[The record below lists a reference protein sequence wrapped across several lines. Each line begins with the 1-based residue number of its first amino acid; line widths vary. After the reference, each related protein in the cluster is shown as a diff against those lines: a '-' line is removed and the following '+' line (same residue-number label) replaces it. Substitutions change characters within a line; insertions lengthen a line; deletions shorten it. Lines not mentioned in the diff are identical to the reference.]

1 MRLKYYL
8 RGLGLGII
16 FAVIIMMIGFHDNKQ
31 SMSDTEI
38 IEKAKTL
45 GMVEAKNISGTVADE
60 YNSEKT
66 DSSATNSDASSQ
78 KAETEQDSQMQDSQT
93 AQEDTQQEAA
103 QPAADAKQE
112 TVEPQNA
119 VTTYTISVTSQ
130 DTCRTIAEKLKALN
144 LVDDAEQFRIYMG
157 QKGAD
162 HFIADGEH
170 IIPQVHF
177 GHQTR
182 RWNPKMA
189 PYIYTERN
197 GIYIIDLQKSVGKV
211 DEAYDAVSDIAAQG
225 GTILFVGT
233 KKQAQD
239 AIKTEA
245 ERCGM
250 YYVNERWLGGML
262 TNFRTIESRI
272 ARLKAI
278 ETMSEDGTFDVLPKK
293 EVIALK
299 KEWEKLEK
307 NLGGIKDMKRIP
319 DAIFVVDPK
328 KERICIKEAQA
339 LGITLIGIAD
349 TNCDPDELDYVIP
362 GNDDAIRAVKLI
374 VSKMADAVI
383 EAKQGAE
390 EEVTAEEASDETVEE

>member
-16 FAVIIMMIGFHDNKQ
+16 FAVIIMMIGFHGNKQ

-93 AQEDTQQEAA
+93 AQEDTQQEDTQQEAA

-112 TVEPQNA
+112 TVEPQDA

-162 HFIADGEH
+162 HFIAGGEH
-170 IIPQVHF
+170 VIPQ
-177 GHQTR
+177 G
-182 RWNPKMA
+182 A
-189 PYIYTERN
+189 SYDD
-197 GIYIIDLQKSVGKV
+197 II
-211 DEAYDAVSDIAAQG
+211 
-225 GTILFVGT
+225 TILT
-233 KKQAQD
+233 QK
-239 AIKTEA
+239 
-245 ERCGM
+245 
-250 YYVNERWLGGML
+250 
-262 TNFRTIESRI
+262 
-272 ARLKAI
+272 
-278 ETMSEDGTFDVLPKK
+278 
-293 EVIALK
+293 
-299 KEWEKLEK
+299 
-307 NLGGIKDMKRIP
+307 
-319 DAIFVVDPK
+319 
-328 KERICIKEAQA
+328 
-339 LGITLIGIAD
+339 
-349 TNCDPDELDYVIP
+349 
-362 GNDDAIRAVKLI
+362 
-374 VSKMADAVI
+374 
-383 EAKQGAE
+383 
-390 EEVTAEEASDETVEE
+390 

>member
-16 FAVIIMMIGFHDNKQ
+16 FAVIIMMIGFHGNKQ

-78 KAETEQDSQMQDSQT
+78 KAEIEQDSQMQDSQT
-93 AQEDTQQEAA
+93 AQEDTQQEDTQQEAA

-112 TVEPQNA
+112 TVEPQDA

-170 IIPQVHF
+170 VIPQ
-177 GHQTR
+177 G
-182 RWNPKMA
+182 A
-189 PYIYTERN
+189 SYDD
-197 GIYIIDLQKSVGKV
+197 II
-211 DEAYDAVSDIAAQG
+211 
-225 GTILFVGT
+225 TILT
-233 KKQAQD
+233 QK
-239 AIKTEA
+239 
-245 ERCGM
+245 
-250 YYVNERWLGGML
+250 
-262 TNFRTIESRI
+262 
-272 ARLKAI
+272 
-278 ETMSEDGTFDVLPKK
+278 
-293 EVIALK
+293 
-299 KEWEKLEK
+299 
-307 NLGGIKDMKRIP
+307 
-319 DAIFVVDPK
+319 
-328 KERICIKEAQA
+328 
-339 LGITLIGIAD
+339 
-349 TNCDPDELDYVIP
+349 
-362 GNDDAIRAVKLI
+362 
-374 VSKMADAVI
+374 
-383 EAKQGAE
+383 
-390 EEVTAEEASDETVEE
+390 

>member
-78 KAETEQDSQMQDSQT
+78 KTETEQDSQMQDSQT
-93 AQEDTQQEAA
+93 AQEDTQQEDTQQEAA

-112 TVEPQNA
+112 TVEPQDA

-170 IIPQVHF
+170 VIPQ
-177 GHQTR
+177 G
-182 RWNPKMA
+182 A
-189 PYIYTERN
+189 SYDD
-197 GIYIIDLQKSVGKV
+197 II
-211 DEAYDAVSDIAAQG
+211 
-225 GTILFVGT
+225 TILT
-233 KKQAQD
+233 QK
-239 AIKTEA
+239 
-245 ERCGM
+245 
-250 YYVNERWLGGML
+250 
-262 TNFRTIESRI
+262 
-272 ARLKAI
+272 
-278 ETMSEDGTFDVLPKK
+278 
-293 EVIALK
+293 
-299 KEWEKLEK
+299 
-307 NLGGIKDMKRIP
+307 
-319 DAIFVVDPK
+319 
-328 KERICIKEAQA
+328 
-339 LGITLIGIAD
+339 
-349 TNCDPDELDYVIP
+349 
-362 GNDDAIRAVKLI
+362 
-374 VSKMADAVI
+374 
-383 EAKQGAE
+383 
-390 EEVTAEEASDETVEE
+390 

>member
-16 FAVIIMMIGFHDNKQ
+16 FAVIIMMIGFHGNKQ

-78 KAETEQDSQMQDSQT
+78 KAETEQDSQMQNSQT
-93 AQEDTQQEAA
+93 AQEDTQQEDTQQEAA

-112 TVEPQNA
+112 TVEPQDA

-170 IIPQVHF
+170 VIPQ
-177 GHQTR
+177 G
-182 RWNPKMA
+182 A
-189 PYIYTERN
+189 SYDD
-197 GIYIIDLQKSVGKV
+197 II
-211 DEAYDAVSDIAAQG
+211 
-225 GTILFVGT
+225 TILT
-233 KKQAQD
+233 QK
-239 AIKTEA
+239 
-245 ERCGM
+245 
-250 YYVNERWLGGML
+250 
-262 TNFRTIESRI
+262 
-272 ARLKAI
+272 
-278 ETMSEDGTFDVLPKK
+278 
-293 EVIALK
+293 
-299 KEWEKLEK
+299 
-307 NLGGIKDMKRIP
+307 
-319 DAIFVVDPK
+319 
-328 KERICIKEAQA
+328 
-339 LGITLIGIAD
+339 
-349 TNCDPDELDYVIP
+349 
-362 GNDDAIRAVKLI
+362 
-374 VSKMADAVI
+374 
-383 EAKQGAE
+383 
-390 EEVTAEEASDETVEE
+390 

>member
-16 FAVIIMMIGFHDNKQ
+16 FAVIIMMIGFHGNKQ

-66 DSSATNSDASSQ
+66 DSSAANSDDSSQ

-93 AQEDTQQEAA
+93 AQEDTQQEDTQQEDT

-112 TVEPQNA
+112 TVEPQDA

-170 IIPQVHF
+170 VIPQ
-177 GHQTR
+177 G
-182 RWNPKMA
+182 A
-189 PYIYTERN
+189 SYDD
-197 GIYIIDLQKSVGKV
+197 II
-211 DEAYDAVSDIAAQG
+211 
-225 GTILFVGT
+225 TILT
-233 KKQAQD
+233 QK
-239 AIKTEA
+239 
-245 ERCGM
+245 
-250 YYVNERWLGGML
+250 
-262 TNFRTIESRI
+262 
-272 ARLKAI
+272 
-278 ETMSEDGTFDVLPKK
+278 
-293 EVIALK
+293 
-299 KEWEKLEK
+299 
-307 NLGGIKDMKRIP
+307 
-319 DAIFVVDPK
+319 
-328 KERICIKEAQA
+328 
-339 LGITLIGIAD
+339 
-349 TNCDPDELDYVIP
+349 
-362 GNDDAIRAVKLI
+362 
-374 VSKMADAVI
+374 
-383 EAKQGAE
+383 
-390 EEVTAEEASDETVEE
+390 